1 MKKIGKEQVRKARQ
15 TLAKYKEGK
24 AVLDK
29 RIVSNEQWWKLRHW
43 GEIGY
48 DKDDTRPMPASA
60 WLFNSLA
67 NKHADAM
74 DNIPEPAVLPREKSD
89 EEVAK
94 QLSLI
99 LPAILE
105 RCGYEKLYSDGWWY
119 KLKNGSM
126 CTAVVW
132 DPDADGG
139 MGDIAIR
146 NADILNLFWEPGIK
160 DIEESANLFYV
171 TLVDRER
178 LNLMYP
184 ELLGEDTESVAG
196 GTENVEK
203 YKTEDKTDDSAKVEV
218 VDWYYK
224 KTINGRKQLCYC
236 KFCGDRVIY
245 SSETMKAVPTD
256 SINTAVIPL
265 LWIRCLCRRERRAD
279 SAT

>member
-94 QLSLI
+94 QFHAHFSRIAYTKGGEKCHLTFADTEYGPPHEPL
-99 LPAILE
+99 LALLKE
-105 RCGYEKLYSDGWWY
+105 RGLTPTIIC
-119 KLKNGSM
+119 
-126 CTAVVW
+126 
-132 DPDADGG
+132 
-139 MGDIAIR
+139 
-146 NADILNLFWEPGIK
+146 
-160 DIEESANLFYV
+160 ESAG
-171 TLVDRER
+171 TQAEDAA
-178 LNLMYP
+178 
-184 ELLGEDTESVAG
+184 ELA
-196 GTENVEK
+196 
-203 YKTEDKTDDSAKVEV
+203 KTYAA
-218 VDWYYK
+218 
-224 KTINGRKQLCYC
+224 L
-236 KFCGDRVIY
+236 
-245 SSETMKAVPTD
+245 
-256 SINTAVIPL
+256 
-265 LWIRCLCRRERRAD
+265 
-279 SAT
+279 

>member
-99 LPAILE
+99 LPGTSPPGCHTPSSGRNLNIL
-105 RCGYEKLYSDGWWY
+105 YLAPISF
-119 KLKNGSM
+119 L
-126 CTAVVW
+126 
-132 DPDADGG
+132 
-139 MGDIAIR
+139 
-146 NADILNLFWEPGIK
+146 
-160 DIEESANLFYV
+160 
-171 TLVDRER
+171 
-178 LNLMYP
+178 
-184 ELLGEDTESVAG
+184 
-196 GTENVEK
+196 
-203 YKTEDKTDDSAKVEV
+203 
-218 VDWYYK
+218 
-224 KTINGRKQLCYC
+224 
-236 KFCGDRVIY
+236 
-245 SSETMKAVPTD
+245 
-256 SINTAVIPL
+256 
-265 LWIRCLCRRERRAD
+265 
-279 SAT
+279 

>member
-146 NADILNLFWEPGIK
+146 NVDILNLFWEPGIK

-184 ELLGEDTESVAG
+184 EFFGEDTESVAG

-203 YKTEDKTDDSAKVEV
+203 YKTEDKTDDRRRSKSL
-218 VDWYYK
+218 
-224 KTINGRKQLCYC
+224 TGTTRK
-236 KFCGDRVIY
+236 R
-245 SSETMKAVPTD
+245 
-256 SINTAVIPL
+256 
-265 LWIRCLCRRERRAD
+265 
-279 SAT
+279 

>member
-74 DNIPEPAVLPREKSD
+74 DNIPEPTVLPREKSD

-126 CTAVVW
+126 
-132 DPDADGG
+132 
-139 MGDIAIR
+139 
-146 NADILNLFWEPGIK
+146 
-160 DIEESANLFYV
+160 
-171 TLVDRER
+171 
-178 LNLMYP
+178 
-184 ELLGEDTESVAG
+184 
-196 GTENVEK
+196 
-203 YKTEDKTDDSAKVEV
+203 
-218 VDWYYK
+218 
-224 KTINGRKQLCYC
+224 
-236 KFCGDRVIY
+236 
-245 SSETMKAVPTD
+245 
-256 SINTAVIPL
+256 
-265 LWIRCLCRRERRAD
+265 
-279 SAT
+279 